1 MAHNM
6 YIGTTVLVLQHVH
19 QGYATGKIQSRPT
32 VRQSV
37 FCPGLK
43 KAMVLFE
50 EKMNFFSR
58 NYILRALS
66 RA

>member
-6 YIGTTVLVLQHVH
+6 YIGPTVMVLQHVH

-50 EKMNFFSR
+50 E
-58 NYILRALS
+58 
-66 RA
+66 